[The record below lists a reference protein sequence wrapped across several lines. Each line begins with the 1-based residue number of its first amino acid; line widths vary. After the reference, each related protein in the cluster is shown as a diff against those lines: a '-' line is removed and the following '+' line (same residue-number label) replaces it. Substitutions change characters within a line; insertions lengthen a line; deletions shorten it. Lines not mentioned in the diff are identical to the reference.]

1 MESKNVSENKSLS
14 SEMLTALLRLYK
26 DGDENAFDR
35 LVQYYMP
42 LIDSMVGRCYEGLS
56 PYYERDDVLQ
66 FALIALSR
74 AALTYR
80 SEQNKVTF
88 GLYAKICIGN
98 ALVSKMRSARRSHVE
113 VFPIDGI
120 FNMADPEDVSKS
132 ILEREA
138 LGELSEL
145 IALTLSSFENE
156 VFGLYASGYSSS
168 EIAKKLSK
176 TEKSVDNA
184 IFRARKKLKSV
195 LNETPM

>member
-1 MESKNVSENKSLS
+1 MGSKNARENKSLS
-14 SEMLTALLRLYK
+14 PEVLTALLHSYRN
-26 DGDENAFDR
+26 GEENAFDR

-66 FALIALSR
+66 FALIALSK

-98 ALVSKMRSARRSHVE
+98 ALASRMRSAKKSHVE
-113 VFPIDGI
+113 VFPIEGI
-120 FNMADPEDVSKS
+120 FNMADPEDISRS
-132 ILEREA
+132 IVERETLSE
-138 LGELSEL
+138 LGELIS
-145 IALTLSSFENE
+145 LTLSAFENE
-156 VFGLYASGYSSS
+156 VFGLYVSGYSSS
-168 EIAKKLSK
+168 EIAEKLNK

>member
-1 MESKNVSENKSLS
+1 MGSRNVSENKSLS
-14 SEMLTALLRLYK
+14 PELLTALLHSYRN
-26 DGDENAFDR
+26 GDENAFDR
-35 LVQYYMP
+35 LVQFYMP

-98 ALVSKMRSARRSHVE
+98 ALASKMRSARKSHVE
-113 VFPIDGI
+113 IFPLEGI
-120 FNMADPEDVSKS
+120 FNMADPEDISRSVV
-132 ILEREA
+132 EREA
-138 LGELSEL
+138 LGELGEL
-145 IALTLSSFENE
+145 ISLTLSAFENE
-156 VFGLYASGYSSS
+156 VFGLYASGYSSA
-168 EIAKKLSK
+168 EIAERLDK
-176 TEKSVDNA
+176 TEKSIDNA